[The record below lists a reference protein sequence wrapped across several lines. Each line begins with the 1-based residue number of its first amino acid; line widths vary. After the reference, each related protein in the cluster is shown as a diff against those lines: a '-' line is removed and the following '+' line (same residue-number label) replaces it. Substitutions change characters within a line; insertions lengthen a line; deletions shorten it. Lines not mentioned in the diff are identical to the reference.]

1 MTHKTLIIFD
11 WDDTLFPT
19 TLLVSKGID
28 LSNPTP
34 SNQYISLFTKL
45 DNTLFNLLSNLVQ
58 HAQIAIVTNAVKK
71 WVDISLVTLPKSKVL
86 INKHIPILSARDLH
100 KQEFPKDMKQW
111 KRQTFKKIAETN
123 KNFTNII
130 SVGDAEYEYLATIDL
145 YDKMAHS
152 KKKLLKTIRLFPNP
166 SFESLINQLDLL
178 SNSFHKIISC
188 NRHLDLKFNKN

>member
-58 HAQIAIVTNAVKK
+58 HSQIVIVTNAVKK

-188 NRHLDLKFNKN
+188 NRHLDLKFDKN